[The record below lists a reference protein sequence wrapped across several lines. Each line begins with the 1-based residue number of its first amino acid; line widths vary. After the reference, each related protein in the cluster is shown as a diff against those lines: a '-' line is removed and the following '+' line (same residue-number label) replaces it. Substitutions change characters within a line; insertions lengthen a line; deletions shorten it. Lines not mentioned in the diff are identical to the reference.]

1 MMARSSKAPSTGR
14 IQKRKTNFSKSSL
27 SACNARPVHTDGPL
41 PDSCTAAS
49 SPIIRSPRRQGRVAS
64 AARQCRA
71 RHDCAEHCS
80 GVRGFVVRRLY
91 DVSEMALLSHILYD
105 WRSPNHLI
113 LRPQMLDNPKKTE
126 PLLVAL
132 KAAVPFEVEL
142 MPALIEHLRV
152 KNIATLNEIRQTV
165 SDVSYAGDEGG
176 IVCHIVPSDIREA
189 LVVSLTHVRMPRTM
203 PLASA
208 VIDYQKHRVKKL
220 KKQR

>member
-1 MMARSSKAPSTGR
+1 MHRSKQPNHSMTPSAGTR
-14 IQKRKTNFSKSSL
+14 
-27 SACNARPVHTDGPL
+27 
-41 PDSCTAAS
+41 
-49 SPIIRSPRRQGRVAS
+49 S

-152 KNIATLNEIRQTV
+152 KNIATLTEIRQTV

-176 IVCHIVPSDIREA
+176 IVCHIVPSDRREA
-189 LVVSLTHVRMPRTM
+189 LVVSLTHVRMTRTM

-220 KKQR
+220 KKQRWN